1 MSEIAKLRIFII
13 GVLLFLA
20 LALFLYFAR
29 AVLTPFILAF
39 LITYLLSPLVVKIQS
54 FGYRRWVAVV
64 LIAFFLCAVL
74 VIAVFGIAPALIKE
88 FENLNVDFLTY
99 YNYIYD
105 KFEFIKD
112 KIETAFPIA
121 SQYHISDIAAE
132 KIKDFIISTSQ
143 KIPSYL
149 TGIISAFS
157 NVVLVPMLV
166 FFMLIGKRRPVDIIV
181 EMIPSYSV
189 ETILS
194 IIYEINSVLGKYI
207 RGQLIEAAFVGTM
220 GVLVLSFLDI
230 NFALLIGITA
240 GFANFIP
247 YVGPA
252 VGLILASITGL
263 VQYQDIVILF
273 KIIPAFLII
282 QFLDNNIV
290 QPLAIGHNV
299 NLSPV
304 TMVFAMLA
312 AAQVFGFF
320 GILFA
325 VPTAAILKT
334 IFATLLQKYKKAV

>member
-1 MSEIAKLRIFII
+1 
-13 GVLLFLA
+13 
-20 LALFLYFAR
+20 
-29 AVLTPFILAF
+29 
-39 LITYLLSPLVVKIQS
+39 
-54 FGYRRWVAVV
+54 
-64 LIAFFLCAVL
+64 
-74 VIAVFGIAPALIKE
+74 
-88 FENLNVDFLTY
+88 
-99 YNYIYD
+99 
-105 KFEFIKD
+105 
-112 KIETAFPIA
+112 
-121 SQYHISDIAAE
+121 
-132 KIKDFIISTSQ
+132 
-143 KIPSYL
+143 
-149 TGIISAFS
+149 
-157 NVVLVPMLV
+157 
-166 FFMLIGKRRPVDIIV
+166 
-181 EMIPSYSV
+181 
-189 ETILS
+189 ILS

-263 VQYQDIVILF
+263 VQYQDIFILF